1 MKNWI
6 ALGVTV
12 VLGVLVGAWAT
23 QAQEAMRP
31 PGPGGGEAMGMGR
44 SVEPGMEGLGRGGE
58 RAIYR
63 RVLALLD
70 NDRVKAALNLT
81 DQQTSGLRELA
92 VETEKASVKTEA
104 DIEVRGIE
112 LRELLRADQPDHDA
126 VVKKT
131 EEVSALR
138 GDLMK
143 QRIEALLKAKSI
155 LTPEQQKRIRTF
167 IEERGAGGPAMMRPG
182 AGFGMRPNERRGA
195 RGPATP
201 PPPANPPNG
210 DN

>member
-1 MKNWI
+1 MKKWM

-12 VLGVLVGAWAT
+12 ILGVLAGAWAT
-23 QAQEAMRP
+23 QAQEAMRR
-31 PGPGGGEAMGMGR
+31 PGLGGEEAIGMGR
-44 SVEPGMEGLGRGGE
+44 SGGAGMEGLGRGGE

-81 DQQTSGLRELA
+81 ETQTSGLRELA
-92 VETEKASVKTEA
+92 VETEKATVKKEA
-104 DIEVRGIE
+104 DVEVRGIE
-112 LRELLRADQPDHDA
+112 LREMLRADQPDHDA
-126 VVKKT
+126 VVKKI

-138 GDLMK
+138 ADLMK

-155 LTPEQQKRIRTF
+155 LTPEQQKKIRTF
-167 IEERGAGGPAMMRPG
+167 IEERGAGGPGIMRPG
-182 AGFGMRPNERRGA
+182 AGFGMRPNERRVPRGA
-195 RGPATP
+195 AAP